1 MNELE
6 DILQLADE
14 LSQHLEEFKASSIY
28 DINLF
33 EKPKIEENHIS
44 YLLYKI
50 LDYKG
55 KEGKITCK
63 RFIKTFFPELKEQIS
78 APQITFEKAYRIDIL
93 IKDKKYAIII
103 ENKIFGAEF
112 QRNQLARY
120 IQRLLD
126 ERYSKEQ
133 IHIVII
139 PQNYEAKYLDGIRRS
154 VWKLPPDWKKTNQD
168 RECAAS
174 DQYSCSCDVSD
185 NACNKECTDMSEFK
199 ERTKI
204 INNVEIAE
212 WLEGCLAQ
220 IDQKEKLLHSS
231 IIQVSD
237 YIQYFNSSKMETKA
251 QNFLAKKIEELIIGK
266 NQDKLDKIDTYR
278 TGLEEIQKALT
289 RTKEEISRGLIGT
302 WAYNLKKKG
311 WEISKEPDALYLE
324 MQLKGICIKCGCW
337 SGCETD
343 DKSSKYPYCGFYIDN
358 KITDNQKRNH
368 VIALIDSIVE
378 EAEYKFNSNG
388 LTGDGF
394 TCYMETFN
402 GDEVCEKL
410 FTAAKT
416 LYNLGEPTTN
426 IIPDTVPCPTVP
438 PELTN
443 KPGQQE

>member
-14 LSQHLEEFKASSIY
+14 LSQYLEEFKASSIY

-55 KEGKITCK
+55 KDGKITCK
-63 RFIKTFFPELKEQIS
+63 RFIETFFPELKEQIS
-78 APQITFEKAYRIDIL
+78 APKITFEKAYRIDIL
-93 IKDKKYAIII
+93 IKDQKYAIII

-126 ERYSKEQ
+126 KGYSKEQ

-139 PQNYEAKYLDGIRRS
+139 PQNYEAKYLDGIRPS
-154 VWKLPPDWKKTNQD
+154 VWKLPPDWEKPNQD

-204 INNVEIAE
+204 INNVEIAG

-237 YIQYFNSSKMETKA
+237 YIQYFNSSKMETEA
-251 QNFLAKKIEELIIGK
+251 QKFLEKKINIVGTDQE
-266 NQDKLDKIDTYR
+266 KLEKIDTYR
-278 TGLEEIQKALT
+278 QGLEEIQKALT
-289 RTKEEISRGLIGT
+289 KTKEKISRELIET
-302 WAYNLKKKG
+302 WAENLKTEG
-311 WEISKEPDALYLE
+311 WVISTELDAFYLE
-324 MQLKGICIKCGCW
+324 MQLDGISIRCGCW
-337 SGCETD
+337 SGCGAGDEY
-343 DKSSKYPYCGFYIDN
+343 DKHPYCGFQIN
-358 KITDNQKRNH
+358 TFSQELKK
-368 VIALIDSIVE
+368 L
-378 EAEYKFNSNG
+378 EACINTLNTLFWKAGYYDQFAINDLNTSTRFICHMK
-388 LTGDGF
+388 
-394 TCYMETFN
+394 TFN
-402 GDEVCEKL
+402 GDEVCKKL
-410 FTAAKT
+410 FNAAKD
-416 LYNLGEPTTN
+416 LEYLG
-426 IIPDTVPCPTVP
+426 
-438 PELTN
+438 
-443 KPGQQE
+443 